1 MPVPQFDPTTSEA
14 LHFLF
19 LWSGYGSLVG
29 LTAKAIMPGRDGG
42 GALATWA
49 LGLGGGL
56 VGNVFL
62 ALLTDASFD
71 LMTPYGIVAAVAGSF
86 GLLLVYRLSDGKF
99 WDEEPARA
107 KPREID
113 PDAIADTPR
122 PKRLRRRKAWFSE
135 QRDATESA
143 RKLLNEDPHST
154 PETIRIERLSR
165 QLLNQKQRPSSKSQ
179 DRDAA

>member
-29 LTAKAIMPGRDGG
+29 ITAKAIMPGRDGG

-56 VGNVFL
+56 IGNVIL
-62 ALLTDASFD
+62 ALLTNEPFD
-71 LMTPYGIVAAVAGSF
+71 LMTPYGVVAAVAGSF
-86 GLLLVYRLSDGKF
+86 GLLLIYRLSDGKF
-99 WDEEPARA
+99 WEDEPES
-107 KPREID
+107 PRERDID
-113 PDAIADTPR
+113 PEVLVDMPR
-122 PKRLRRRKAWFSE
+122 PKRLRRRKQWFDT

-143 RKLLNEDPHST
+143 RRLLTEDSFAE
-154 PETIRIERLSR
+154 PEMQRIERVTR
-165 QLLNQKQRPSSKSQ
+165 QLLNTRQQT
-179 DRDAA
+179 

>member
-1 MPVPQFDPTTSEA
+1 MPVPQFDPTTSDA

-19 LWSGYGSLVG
+19 LWTGYGSIVG

-42 GALATWA
+42 GPLATWA

-62 ALLTDASFD
+62 ALLTDEKFD

-86 GLLLVYRLSDGKF
+86 GLLLIYRLSDGKF
-99 WDEEPARA
+99 WDEEEPVRT
-107 KPREID
+107 KSKEFD
-113 PDAIADTPR
+113 PDAVENDLPR
-122 PKRLRRRKAWFSE
+122 PKRLKRRSTWFSE

-143 RKLLNEDPHST
+143 RKLLHEDTSSP
-154 PETIRIERLSR
+154 PESIRIERLSR
-165 QLLNQKQRPSSKSQ
+165 QLLSNKSRSKSQ
-179 DRDAA
+179 KRDAA

>member
-1 MPVPQFDPTTSEA
+1 MPIPHFDATTSEA

-56 VGNVFL
+56 IGNVIL
-62 ALLTDASFD
+62 ALLTNEPFD

-86 GLLLVYRLSDGKF
+86 GLLLIYRLSDGKF
-99 WDEEPARA
+99 WEDEPA
-107 KPREID
+107 KPRLRAL
-113 PDAIADTPR
+113 DAEEIADLPR
-122 PKRLRRRKAWFSE
+122 PKRLRRRKAWFDE
-135 QRDATESA
+135 QRMGATASGESYS
-143 RKLLNEDPHST
+143 E
-154 PETIRIERLSR
+154 PEIHRIERVTR
-165 QLLNQKQRPSSKSQ
+165 QLLTHKATRSSPVRQVIEESEEE
-179 DRDAA
+179 